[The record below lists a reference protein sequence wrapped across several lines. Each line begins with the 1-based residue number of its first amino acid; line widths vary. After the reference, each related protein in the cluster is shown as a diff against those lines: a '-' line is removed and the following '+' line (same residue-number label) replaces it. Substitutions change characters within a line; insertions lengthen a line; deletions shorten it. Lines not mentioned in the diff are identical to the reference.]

1 MREWK
6 LFWEPAVDVNHSSS
20 IFLLLPFG
28 AGLMRGVYVTVRVT
42 ISLTVRVLDR
52 TDFGDLRSQEYLL
65 LLLISQSY
73 GDRALRALKGER
85 RVWVA
90 EVALTG
96 ESAPV
101 KAGD

>member
-1 MREWK
+1 MNMRTGTFSDNGLMMWI
-6 LFWEPAVDVNHSSS
+6 HYS

-52 TDFGDLRSQEYLL
+52 ADFGDLISNEYLAL
-65 LLLISQSY
+65 LFMSQSK
-73 GDRALRALKGER
+73 GERALRALKGER
-85 RVWVA
+85 RVWV
-90 EVALTG
+90 EVALNG

-101 KAGD
+101 NAGD